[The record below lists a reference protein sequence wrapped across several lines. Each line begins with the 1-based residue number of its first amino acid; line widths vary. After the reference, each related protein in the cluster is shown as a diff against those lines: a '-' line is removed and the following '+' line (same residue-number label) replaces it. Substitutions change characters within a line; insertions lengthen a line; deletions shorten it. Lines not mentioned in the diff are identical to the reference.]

1 MRHRILVVAQD
12 VMLRS
17 MLARWLMSAGYI
29 VELAESVRRAREVAA
44 NHKVALTLLAA
55 GRSGGPALD
64 LAETGGKLIV
74 VAEQSQDGALLGSAV
89 SPADGYLSAPLD
101 EQKVLACVRSVLQ
114 PRPADEHEASR
125 APEIWSFDGFT
136 IDLAGRSL
144 RDGGGS
150 EISLTRSEFALLVA
164 LARHPGRVLSR
175 DQLLDAA
182 LGRRPEPYDR
192 SIDVLIGRLRR
203 KIEPDPKVPRFIVT
217 VLGEGYK
224 FTAKLHESRPP
235 AQPAIG
241 APAADDAIMETVW
254 PGRVVEEANLNVQI
268 SKLRHVLDQNREQGS
283 WIQTLPGRGDRFVTP
298 VTRPEADAPPDVSAN
313 DDVGSRPRLSI
324 VVLPFANLSEDTQ
337 QQYFAD
343 GITEELT
350 TELSRIKDMFVISR
364 NTAFTYRNKAVDT
377 KQIGRELG
385 VRFVLEGSVRRSG
398 SHVRVNAQLID
409 AEADA
414 HVWAERFDRD
424 LSDLFELQDEITT
437 AIAGAIEPELLQFE
451 RNRVA
456 SQPQHSQDAY
466 EFYQR
471 GLWYYYR
478 YVKEDSIEAQAYF
491 RRALAIDPNYP
502 QATAAL
508 AMALCYAAFL
518 GWAEDAERNYVE
530 AYELAERAVSLD
542 DRYPAARFALG
553 AACMWMR
560 RSDRAIAEFQE
571 AINLNPS
578 YAAAH
583 VLLGQMYLYRGR
595 AEEAI
600 TLTERGIR
608 LSPRDPRLFI
618 WLSALA
624 ASHYQLRHYAG
635 AIEAGRRSWTLNRN
649 WPAGLFYVIVG
660 LAQLGRI
667 EEARAQLAELKLL
680 IPNPAFVADSLQ
692 RLCNNRDPIDHVL
705 DGLRKAGFE

>member
-1 MRHRILVVAQD
+1 MERRSSDDIL
-12 VMLRS
+12 L
-17 MLARWLMSAGYI
+17 
-29 VELAESVRRAREVAA
+29 
-44 NHKVALTLLAA
+44 
-55 GRSGGPALD
+55 
-64 LAETGGKLIV
+64 
-74 VAEQSQDGALLGSAV
+74 
-89 SPADGYLSAPLD
+89 
-101 EQKVLACVRSVLQ
+101 
-114 PRPADEHEASR
+114 
-125 APEIWSFDGFT
+125 FDGFRFDRRRGCLFRLDQAGAAGPIPLGSRT
-136 IDLAGRSL
+136 IG
-144 RDGGGS
+144 
-150 EISLTRSEFALLVA
+150 LL
-164 LARHPGRVLSR
+164 GF
-175 DQLLDAA
+175 LLERQGELVSKEAIIAA
-182 LGRRPEPYDR
+182 
-192 SIDVLIGRLRR
+192 
-203 KIEPDPKVPRFIVT
+203 
-217 VLGEGYK
+217 
-224 FTAKLHESRPP
+224 
-235 AQPAIG
+235 
-241 APAADDAIMETVW
+241 VW
-254 PGRVVEEANLNVQI
+254 PGRLVEEANLNVQV
-268 SKLRHVLDQNREQGS
+268 SKLRHILDQNRDQGS
-283 WIQTLPGRGDRFVTP
+283 CIQTIPGYGYRFVAP
-298 VTRPEADAPPDVSAN
+298 VTLPEADAPPAVSPISNGDAA
-313 DDVGSRPRLSI
+313 SRPRLSL
-324 VVLPFANLSEDTQ
+324 VVLPFANLGEDRQ

-343 GITEELT
+343 GITEDLT
-350 TELSRIKDMFVISR
+350 TDLSRIEDMFVISR
-364 NTAFTYRNKAVDT
+364 NTAFTYRNRAVDT

-385 VRFVLEGSVRRSG
+385 VRYVLEGSVQRSG
-398 SHVRVNAQLID
+398 SHVRVNTQLID
-409 AEADA
+409 ADADA
-414 HVWAERFDRD
+414 QLWAERFDRD
-424 LSDLFELQDEITT
+424 LSDLLELQDEITT